1 MNAPLP
7 NSSDELIRLSWHAYA
22 PYYQHLLSQE
32 LDASNIAGW
41 LADWTRLR
49 RTWYEVQQRL
59 YVASTVD
66 TSSAETEALYNR
78 FLDHIYPQV
87 QAADQ
92 QIKEKLLASG
102 LEPEWYRVPL
112 RNLRAE
118 AALFCQENIPL
129 LSEELKLTHEYESI
143 VGAQTVA
150 WQGSEFTLP
159 QLGLVYLD
167 VDRSARERAWRLA
180 SARWLE
186 DRQAIGDLWGRFL
199 ELRTR
204 MAANAGLPDY
214 RSYRWQKQLRFDYT
228 PQDCYTFHRAIEA
241 VVVPAALRF
250 YEKRRQSLGVDVLRP
265 WDLEV
270 DPSGRPPLHPF
281 DSMAELEAKTSAIF
295 HAVDP
300 QLGEYFEIMRR
311 EHLLD
316 LDNRKSK
323 APGGY
328 CTDFPIAERPFI
340 FANSIGVHDDVQT
353 LLHEG
358 GHAFHVFESADLPY
372 CWHTQIPWE
381 LWK

>member
-1 MNAPLP
+1 MNASLP
-7 NSSDELIRLSWHAYA
+7 TSSDELIRLSWHAYA

-41 LADWTRLR
+41 LAEWTRLR

-92 QIKEKLLASG
+92 QVKEKLLASG

-150 WQGSEFTLP
+150 WQGSEVTLP

-214 RSYRWQKQLRFDYT
+214 RAYRWQKQLRFDYT

-241 VVVPAALRF
+241 GGRTRCSP
-250 YEKRRQSLGVDVLRP
+250 VLRETP
-265 WDLEV
+265 PE
-270 DPSGRPPLHPF
+270 PGCRRPAPLGPGCRP
-281 DSMAELEAKTSAIF
+281 LRVPRLTS
-295 HAVDP
+295 
-300 QLGEYFEIMRR
+300 LR
-311 EHLLD
+311 
-316 LDNRKSK
+316 
-323 APGGY
+323 
-328 CTDFPIAERPFI
+328 
-340 FANSIGVHDDVQT
+340 
-353 LLHEG
+353 
-358 GHAFHVFESADLPY
+358 
-372 CWHTQIPWE
+372 
-381 LWK
+381 